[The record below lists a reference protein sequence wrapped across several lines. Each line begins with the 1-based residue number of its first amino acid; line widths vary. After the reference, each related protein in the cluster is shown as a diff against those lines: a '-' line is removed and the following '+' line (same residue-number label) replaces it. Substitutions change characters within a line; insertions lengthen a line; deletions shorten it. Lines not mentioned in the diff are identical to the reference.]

1 MGSRG
6 TTTIDFGAFPGKTD
20 ATATV
25 TGESGILANSLVEA
39 WIYPVATADHTAD
52 EHVVDAPMITA
63 GNISVGVG
71 FTIYGVQRDGFPV
84 PDRIAP
90 LTQPGTTMTNVPVS
104 SSRTGDT
111 APRPYGLWTV
121 GWAWL

>member
-25 TGESGILANSLVEA
+25 TGESGILASSLVEA
-39 WIYPVATADHTAD
+39 WIMPVATADHTAD
-52 EHVVDAPMITA
+52 EHVVDAPMVTA

-71 FTIYGVQRDGFPV
+71 FTIYAVARDGIPV
-84 PDRIAP
+84 PNRVTLP
-90 LTQPGTTMTNVPVS
+90 LPTINVASPLGS
-104 SSRTGDT
+104 PLAGDP

-121 GWAWL
+121 AWAWL